1 MDTDMDTA
9 RWLDALDE
17 APDELRELLR
27 GLALDT
33 APPSESAA
41 AEQLSRILH
50 GVASEVARPEL
61 AGAWAARQ
69 VAPPVRPGL
78 GWLGKFVGFASL
90 IGSAALGWSLLHS
103 AGAPNVSTP
112 AAPRRS
118 PTLQIV
124 VPLPPP
130 SAASLPAVPALPAP
144 PPPAASKVDKPHRPA
159 ALTRPSDPGA
169 EVELLERAQRTMKA
183 DPKAALALLAEH
195 ERSFPRGDLV
205 QEREMLAIEALQAT
219 GQLRAARKRAN
230 DFLRRFPHSSHIP
243 RLELLLHATPR

>member
-1 MDTDMDTA
+1 MDMDTA

-27 GLALDT
+27 DLALDA

-69 VAPPVRPGL
+69 LAPHVRPGL

-90 IGSAALGWSLLHS
+90 IGSAALGWSLVHS
-103 AGAPNVSTP
+103 AGAPNVSAP
-112 AAPRRS
+112 AAPRRT
-118 PTLQIV
+118 PMVQIV
-124 VPLPPP
+124 PQPPR
-130 SAASLPAVPALPAP
+130 SAASLPDAPVLPAP
-144 PPPAASKVDKPHRPA
+144 PPPAASKVDKPHRPTA
-159 ALTRPSDPGA
+159 PTRPADPGA

-183 DPKAALALLAEH
+183 DPKAALALLAVH

-205 QEREMLAIEALQAT
+205 QEREMLTVEALQAT
-219 GQLRAARKRAN
+219 GQPRAARQRAN

-243 RLELLLHATPR
+243 RLELLLHAAPR